1 MGLVSMF
8 VAAPPETIGGNGA
21 FTEGCPAGKRGANKD
36 DDRDGYVVGGG
47 VNRDVDGRD
56 GLGKIVCGGGRGGR

>member
-1 MGLVSMF
+1 MWQS
-8 VAAPPETIGGNGA
+8 A

-36 DDRDGYVVGGG
+36 DDRDGYVVGSGGSGG

-56 GLGKIVCGGGRGGR
+56 DLGKIVCGGGR